1 MDKKENVLKKQ
12 FKQKDVQRL
21 RNLLTKK
28 YGDKTTVG
36 VGYTK
41 QQEFYSEGDVWE
53 EDGRKWTIKNGI
65 KQNITKMDEAKKAHV
80 MPLFCPTCNKLM
92 VTHRD
97 KNYYMIHKKCLNC
110 VIDFETELR
119 RIGAWDEYER
129 KIQNQEIDSF
139 ISEFKAWIED
149 SLTESNQGFISED
162 GHIEKW
168 VGGPNKQRV
177 LDDLHKT
184 IEYLS
189 SLKK

>member
-1 MDKKENVLKKQ
+1 MDKKDNVLKKE

-41 QQEFYSEGDVWE
+41 QQEFHTEGDIWD
-53 EDGRKWTIKNGI
+53 EDGRKWTIKNGV

-80 MPLFCPTCNKLM
+80 MPLFCPCCSQIMK
-92 VTHRD
+92 THRD
-97 KNYYMIHKKCLNC
+97 KNYYLIHKKCLNC

-119 RIGAWDEYER
+119 RIGAWEEYER

-139 ISEFKAWIED
+139 ITEFKAWVED
-149 SLTESNQGFISED
+149 SLTESNQGFVSED
-162 GHIEKW
+162 GHVEKW

-177 LDDLHKT
+177 VDELHKT

>member
-1 MDKKENVLKKQ
+1 MDKKENVLKKE

-41 QQEFYSEGDVWE
+41 QQEFHGEGDVWE

>member
-1 MDKKENVLKKQ
+1 MDKKENVLKKE

-41 QQEFYSEGDVWE
+41 QQEFHSEGDIWE
-53 EDGRKWTIKNGI
+53 EDGRQWTIKNGV

-80 MPLFCPTCNKLM
+80 MPLFCPCCKQIM
-92 VTHRD
+92 KTHRD
-97 KNYYMIHKKCLNC
+97 KNYYLIHKKCLNC
-110 VIDFETELR
+110 VVDFETELR
-119 RIGAWDEYER
+119 RIGAWEEY
-129 KIQNQEIDSF
+129 QNRIHNSEIDSF
-139 ISEFKAWIED
+139 ITEFKAWVED
-149 SLTESNQGFISED
+149 SLTESNQGFVSED
-162 GHIEKW
+162 GHLEKW

-177 LDDLHKT
+177 VDELHKT

>member
-1 MDKKENVLKKQ
+1 MDKKDNVLKKE

-41 QQEFYSEGDVWE
+41 QQEFHSEGDVWE

>member
-1 MDKKENVLKKQ
+1 MDNKENVLKKE

-41 QQEFYSEGDVWE
+41 QQEFHSEGDVWE
-53 EDGRKWTIKNGI
+53 EDGRKWTIKNGV

-139 ISEFKAWIED
+139 ISEFRAWVED

-162 GHIEKW
+162 GHVEKW

-177 LDDLHKT
+177 LDELHKT

>member
-1 MDKKENVLKKQ
+1 MSKQDNVLKKE

-36 VGYTK
+36 IGYTK
-41 QQEFYSEGDVWE
+41 QEEFHKEGDIWE

-65 KQNITKMDEAKKAHV
+65 KQNITKMDNIKKLHV
-80 MPLFCPTCNKLM
+80 MPVLCPSCGQAMK
-92 VTHRD
+92 THRD
-97 KNYYMIHKKCLNC
+97 KNYYMIHRKCLNC
-110 VIDFETELR
+110 VVDFETELR
-119 RIGAWDEYER
+119 RIGAWEEYTNN
-129 KIQNQEIDSF
+129 IHNSEIDGF
-139 ISEFKAWIED
+139 INEFKSWVEE
-149 SLTESNQGFISED
+149 SLTESNQNFISED
-162 GHIEKW
+162 GHVENW

-177 LDDLHKT
+177 LEELNKT

>member
-1 MDKKENVLKKQ
+1 MDKKENVLKKE

>member
-1 MDKKENVLKKQ
+1 MDKKDNVLKKE
-12 FKQKDVQRL
+12 FKQRDVQRL

-28 YGDKTTVG
+28 YGDKTNVG
-36 VGYTK
+36 IGYTK
-41 QQEFYSEGDVWE
+41 QQEFYTEGDIWD
-53 EDGRKWTIKNGI
+53 EDSRKWTIKNGI

-80 MPLFCPTCNKLM
+80 MPLFCPCCNKLM
-92 VTHRD
+92 ITHRD
-97 KNYYMIHKKCLNC
+97 KNYYTIHKKCLNC

-119 RIGAWDEYER
+119 RIGAWDEYEK

-139 ISEFKAWIED
+139 ITEFKAWVED

-162 GHIEKW
+162 GHVEKW

-177 LDDLHKT
+177 VDELHKT

>member
-1 MDKKENVLKKQ
+1 MDKKDNVLKKE
-12 FKQKDVQRL
+12 FKQRDVQRL

-28 YGDKTTVG
+28 YGDKTNVG
-36 VGYTK
+36 IGYTK
-41 QQEFYSEGDVWE
+41 QQEFHTEGDIWE

-80 MPLFCPTCNKLM
+80 MPLFCPCCNKLM
-92 VTHRD
+92 ITHRD
-97 KNYYMIHKKCLNC
+97 KNYYTIHKKCLNC

-139 ISEFKAWIED
+139 ITEFKAWVED
-149 SLTESNQGFISED
+149 SLTESNQGFVSED
-162 GHIEKW
+162 GHVEKW

-177 LDDLHKT
+177 VDELHKT

>member
-1 MDKKENVLKKQ
+1 MDKKENVLKKE

-41 QQEFYSEGDVWE
+41 QQEFHSEGDVWE

>member
-1 MDKKENVLKKQ
+1 MDKKENVLKKE

-21 RNLLTKK
+21 RNLLAKK

-41 QQEFYSEGDVWE
+41 QQEFHSEGDVWE

>member
-1 MDKKENVLKKQ
+1 MDKKENVLKKE

-41 QQEFYSEGDVWE
+41 QQEFHSEGDVWE

-80 MPLFCPTCNKLM
+80 MPLFCPTCSKLM

>member
-1 MDKKENVLKKQ
+1 MDKKDNVLKKE

-41 QQEFYSEGDVWE
+41 QQEFHSEGDIWE
-53 EDGRKWTIKNGI
+53 EDGRKWTIKNGL

-80 MPLFCPTCNKLM
+80 MPLFCPCCNQIMK
-92 VTHRD
+92 THRD
-97 KNYYMIHKKCLNC
+97 KNYYLIHRKCLNC
-110 VIDFETELR
+110 VVDFETELR
-119 RIGAWDEYER
+119 RIGAWEEDQN
-129 KIQNQEIDSF
+129 KIHNSEIDSF
-139 ISEFKAWIED
+139 ITEFKAWVED
-149 SLTESNQGFISED
+149 SLTESNQGFVSED
-162 GHIEKW
+162 GHVENWK
-168 VGGPNKQRV
+168 GGPNKQRV
-177 LDDLHKT
+177 LDELHKT

>member
-1 MDKKENVLKKQ
+1 MTKKENVLKKE

-36 VGYTK
+36 IGYTK
-41 QQEFYSEGDVWE
+41 QQDFHKEGDIWE
-53 EDGRKWTIKNGI
+53 EDGRKWTIKNGV

-80 MPLFCPTCNKLM
+80 MPLFCPSCNQMMK
-92 VTHRD
+92 THRD
-97 KNYYMIHKKCLNC
+97 KNYYTIHKKCLNC
-110 VIDFETELR
+110 VVNFETELR
-119 RIGAWDEYER
+119 RIGAWEEYQN
-129 KIQNQEIDSF
+129 KIHNSEIDGF
-139 ISEFKAWIED
+139 INEFKSWVED

-162 GHIEKW
+162 GHVERW
-168 VGGPNKQRV
+168 LGGADKNRV
-177 LDDLHKT
+177 LGELDKT

>member
-1 MDKKENVLKKQ
+1 MDKKENVLKKE

-21 RNLLTKK
+21 RNLITKK
-28 YGDKTTVG
+28 HGDKTTVG
-36 VGYTK
+36 IGYTK
-41 QQEFYSEGDVWE
+41 QQDFHSEGDVWE
-53 EDGRKWTIKNGI
+53 EDGRKWTIKNGV

-139 ISEFKAWIED
+139 ISEFKAWGED

-162 GHIEKW
+162 GHVEKW

-177 LDDLHKT
+177 IDELHKT

>member
-1 MDKKENVLKKQ
+1 MDKKDNVLKKE

-36 VGYTK
+36 IGYTK
-41 QQEFYSEGDVWE
+41 QQEFHRDGDIWE
-53 EDGRKWTIKNGI
+53 EDGRQWTIKNGI

-119 RIGAWDEYER
+119 RIGAWEEY
-129 KIQNQEIDSF
+129 QNRIHNSEIDSF
-139 ISEFKAWIED
+139 ITEFKAWVED
-149 SLTESNQGFISED
+149 SLTESNQGFVSED
-162 GHIEKW
+162 GHVETWK
-168 VGGPNKQRV
+168 GGSNKQRV
-177 LDDLHKT
+177 VDELHKT

>member
-1 MDKKENVLKKQ
+1 MDKKDNVLKKE

-28 YGDKTTVG
+28 YGDKTNVG
-36 VGYTK
+36 IGYTK
-41 QQEFYSEGDVWE
+41 QQEFHTEGDIWE

-80 MPLFCPTCNKLM
+80 MPLFCPCCNKLM
-92 VTHRD
+92 ITHRD
-97 KNYYMIHKKCLNC
+97 KNYYTIHKKCLNC

-139 ISEFKAWIED
+139 ITEFKAWVED
-149 SLTESNQGFISED
+149 SLTESNQGFVSED
-162 GHIEKW
+162 GHVEKW

-177 LDDLHKT
+177 VDELHKT

>member
-1 MDKKENVLKKQ
+1 MDKKDNVLKKE

-28 YGDKTTVG
+28 YGDKTTVSI
-36 VGYTK
+36 GYTK
-41 QQEFYSEGDVWE
+41 QQEFHGEGDVWQ
-53 EDGRKWTIKNGI
+53 EDDRKWTIKNGV

-119 RIGAWDEYER
+119 RIGAWEEYEK

-139 ISEFKAWIED
+139 IIEFKAWVED
-149 SLTESNQGFISED
+149 NLTESNQGFVSED
-162 GHIEKW
+162 GHVEKW

-177 LDDLHKT
+177 IDDLHKT

>member
-1 MDKKENVLKKQ
+1 MDKKDNVLKKE

-28 YGDKTTVG
+28 YGDKTTVSI
-36 VGYTK
+36 GYTK
-41 QQEFYSEGDVWE
+41 QQEFHSEGDIWE
-53 EDGRKWTIKNGI
+53 EDNRKWTIKNGV

-119 RIGAWDEYER
+119 RIGAWEEYEK

-139 ISEFKAWIED
+139 IIEFKAWVED
-149 SLTESNQGFISED
+149 NLTESNQGFVSED
-162 GHIEKW
+162 GHVEKW

-177 LDDLHKT
+177 IDDLHKT

>member
-1 MDKKENVLKKQ
+1 MDKKDNVLKKE

-36 VGYTK
+36 IGYTK
-41 QQEFYSEGDVWE
+41 QQEFHTEGDIWE

-80 MPLFCPTCNKLM
+80 MPLFCPCCNKLM
-92 VTHRD
+92 ITHRD
-97 KNYYMIHKKCLNC
+97 KNYYTIHKKCLNC

-139 ISEFKAWIED
+139 ITEFKAWVED
-149 SLTESNQGFISED
+149 SLTESNQGFVSED
-162 GHIEKW
+162 GHVEKW

-177 LDDLHKT
+177 VDELHKT

>member
-1 MDKKENVLKKQ
+1 MDKKDNVLKKE

-36 VGYTK
+36 IGYTK
-41 QQEFYSEGDVWE
+41 QQEFHTEGDIWE
-53 EDGRKWTIKNGI
+53 DDGRKWTIKNGI

-80 MPLFCPTCNKLM
+80 MPLFCPCCNKLM
-92 VTHRD
+92 ITHRD
-97 KNYYMIHKKCLNC
+97 KNYYTIHKKCLNC

-139 ISEFKAWIED
+139 ITEFKAWVED
-149 SLTESNQGFISED
+149 SLTESNQGFVSED
-162 GHIEKW
+162 GHVEKW

-177 LDDLHKT
+177 IDELHKT